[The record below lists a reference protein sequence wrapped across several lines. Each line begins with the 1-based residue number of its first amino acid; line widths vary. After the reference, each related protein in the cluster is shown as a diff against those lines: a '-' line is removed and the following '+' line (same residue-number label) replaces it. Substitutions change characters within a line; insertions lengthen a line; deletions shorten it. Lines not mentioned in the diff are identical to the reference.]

1 MREDAA
7 YELMLRSFE
16 MSVKEVGVLG
26 EDTLRIEQE
35 YSLLLVREADIIE
48 GRRHYEG
55 LLK

>member
-16 MSVKEVGVLG
+16 LSVKEVGIEAG
-26 EDTLRIEQE
+26 DTLRVEQE